1 MTRSVDSVVTNFLR
15 YAILIAFAV
24 VMILPMWYLLV
35 TSFKS
40 HAYVLS
46 TPPDL
51 FPTHI
56 TFSNYIRAWESNNF
70 SDFFR
75 NSVVVSVIS
84 TVVGTFVAS
93 AAAFVISRYQFL
105 GRKLFYALFLG
116 SMMIP
121 SMTFIVPQFKMMKH
135 LGLLNSLVG
144 LILVYSAGMIPFTTF
159 LMKGFFDEVPKE
171 LEDSV
176 FMDGGGKFTLFS
188 RIMMPMALPS
198 LATAFIFNFMGT
210 WDEFTLAI
218 TFIDDPTKWTLPI
231 AIMLFQGQHATEWGM
246 VFAAS
251 VIAILPVIL
260 VFLVFQRFIIKGI
273 MSGAVK
279 G

>member
-1 MTRSVDSVVTNFLR
+1 MTRNVDSAVTTFAR
-15 YAILIAFAV
+15 YFILIAFAL

-35 TSFKS
+35 TSFKP

-56 TFSNYIRAWESNNF
+56 TFSNYAKAWESNNF
-70 SDFFR
+70 SNFFR
-75 NSVVVSVIS
+75 NSIVVSVIA
-84 TVVGTFVAS
+84 TVVGTLVSS
-93 AAAFVISRYQFL
+93 AAAFVISRSQFV
-105 GRKLFYALFLG
+105 GRKLFYSLLLG

-121 SMTFIVPQFKMMKH
+121 SMTFIVPQFKMMKQF
-135 LGLLNSLVG
+135 GLLNSLVG
-144 LILVYSAGMIPFTTF
+144 LILIYSAGMIPFTTF

-176 FMDGGGKFTLFS
+176 LIDGGGKFTLFS

-218 TFIDDPTKWTLPI
+218 TFIDDPSKWTLPI
-231 AIMLFQGQHATEWGM
+231 AIMLFQGQHATEWGI

-251 VIAILPVIL
+251 VTAILPVIL